1 MFDDEIEKAVL
12 YYMIFE
18 GCDLLIEVEDFA
30 SNKNRRIAKSIIKLQ
45 QKKETISLI
54 TVQNEI
60 EGNKEGALE
69 YISNLSQNIYGVDV
83 ETCYQ
88 KLKEYSKKRRALE
101 ILTKAK
107 ASVELTEDIGSL
119 IEDTVHSLNQVN
131 VIAVKDKTFVE
142 QIYDAINVLEE
153 KANSKTDYSM
163 YTGIYD
169 LDLLTDGLHAQ
180 ELTII
185 GARPGMGKTTLALQI
200 GENIASKGKYVA
212 FISLEMSETQ
222 IINKI
227 LSRRARIDS
236 NKLRSG
242 RDLTDEDWNKLAEV
256 TGLLS
261 DLKMEVNDRIRNIQ
275 QLEIY
280 AKKLRNSNKLDL
292 LIIDYIQLLK
302 STQKYPSRE
311 QEVAD
316 ISRRLKLLSLDLG
329 VPIIALC
336 QLNRNAESGEPNL
349 ADLRESGSIEQDADN
364 IIFIY
369 CIEDNPSTFIKLAKQ
384 RAGSTGTV
392 EVRFMKGWSEFV
404 NLVRK

>member
-107 ASVELTEDIGSL
+107 ASVELTEDIGGL

-131 VIAVKDKTFVE
+131 VITVKDKTFVE

-169 LDLLTDGLHAQ
+169 LDSLTDGLHAQ

-227 LSRRARIDS
+227 LARRARIDS

-329 VPIIALC
+329 IPIIALC
-336 QLNRNAESGEPNL
+336 QLNRNAENSEPNL

-369 CIEDNPSTFIKLAKQ
+369 CIEDNPLTFIKLAKQ

>member
-107 ASVELTEDIGSL
+107 ASVELTEDIGGL
-119 IEDTVHSLNQVN
+119 IEDTVHTLNQVN

-169 LDLLTDGLHAQ
+169 LDSLTDGLHPQ

>member
-107 ASVELTEDIGSL
+107 ASVELTEDIGGL

-169 LDLLTDGLHAQ
+169 LDSLTDGLHAQ

-227 LSRRARIDS
+227 LARRARIDS

-336 QLNRNAESGEPNL
+336 QLNRNAENSEPNL

-369 CIEDNPSTFIKLAKQ
+369 CIEDNPLTFIKLAKQ

>member
-101 ILTKAK
+101 ILTRAK
-107 ASVELTEDIGSL
+107 ASVELTEDIGGL
-119 IEDTVHSLNQVN
+119 IEDTVHTLNQVN

-169 LDLLTDGLHAQ
+169 LDSLTDGLCSRANNNWC
-180 ELTII
+180 
-185 GARPGMGKTTLALQI
+185 KTWY
-200 GENIASKGKYVA
+200 G
-212 FISLEMSETQ
+212 
-222 IINKI
+222 
-227 LSRRARIDS
+227 
-236 NKLRSG
+236 
-242 RDLTDEDWNKLAEV
+242 
-256 TGLLS
+256 
-261 DLKMEVNDRIRNIQ
+261 
-275 QLEIY
+275 
-280 AKKLRNSNKLDL
+280 
-292 LIIDYIQLLK
+292 
-302 STQKYPSRE
+302 
-311 QEVAD
+311 
-316 ISRRLKLLSLDLG
+316 
-329 VPIIALC
+329 
-336 QLNRNAESGEPNL
+336 
-349 ADLRESGSIEQDADN
+349 
-364 IIFIY
+364 
-369 CIEDNPSTFIKLAKQ
+369 
-384 RAGSTGTV
+384 
-392 EVRFMKGWSEFV
+392 
-404 NLVRK
+404 

>member
-107 ASVELTEDIGSL
+107 ASVELTEDIGGL

-169 LDLLTDGLHAQ
+169 LDSLTDGLHAQ

-227 LSRRARIDS
+227 LARRARIDS

-329 VPIIALC
+329 IPIIALC
-336 QLNRNAESGEPNL
+336 QLNRNAENSEPNL

-369 CIEDNPSTFIKLAKQ
+369 CVEDNPLTFIKLAKQ

>member
-107 ASVELTEDIGSL
+107 ASVELTEDIGGL

-169 LDLLTDGLHAQ
+169 LDSLTDGLHAQ

-329 VPIIALC
+329 IPIIALC
-336 QLNRNAESGEPNL
+336 QLNRNAENSEPNL

-369 CIEDNPSTFIKLAKQ
+369 CIEDNPLTFIKLAKQ

>member
-69 YISNLSQNIYGVDV
+69 YMSNLSQNIYGVDV

-107 ASVELTEDIGSL
+107 ASVELTEDISGL

-169 LDLLTDGLHAQ
+169 LDSLTDGLHAQ

-369 CIEDNPSTFIKLAKQ
+369 CIEDNPLTFIKLAKQ

>member
-107 ASVELTEDIGSL
+107 ASVELTEDIGGL

-227 LSRRARIDS
+227 LARRARIDS

-329 VPIIALC
+329 IPIIALC
-336 QLNRNAESGEPNL
+336 QLNRNAENSEPNL

-369 CIEDNPSTFIKLAKQ
+369 CIEDNPLTFIKLAKQ

>member
-88 KLKEYSKKRRALE
+88 KLKEYSKKRRAIE

-107 ASVELTEDIGSL
+107 ASVELTEDIGGL

-227 LSRRARIDS
+227 LARRARIDS

-329 VPIIALC
+329 IPIIALC
-336 QLNRNAESGEPNL
+336 QLNRNAENSEPNL

-369 CIEDNPSTFIKLAKQ
+369 CIEDNPLTFIKLAKQ

>member
-107 ASVELTEDIGSL
+107 ASVELTEDIGGL

-131 VIAVKDKTFVE
+131 VITVKDKTFVE

-227 LSRRARIDS
+227 LARRARIDS

-311 QEVAD
+311 QEVSD

-329 VPIIALC
+329 IPIIALC
-336 QLNRNAESGEPNL
+336 QLNRNAENSEPNL

-369 CIEDNPSTFIKLAKQ
+369 CVEDNPLTFIKLAKQ

>member
-107 ASVELTEDIGSL
+107 ASVELTEDIGGL

-369 CIEDNPSTFIKLAKQ
+369 CIEDNPLTFIKLAKQ

>member
-107 ASVELTEDIGSL
+107 ASVELTEDIGGL

>member
-69 YISNLSQNIYGVDV
+69 YISNISQNIYGVDV

-107 ASVELTEDIGSL
+107 ASVELTEDIGGL

-131 VIAVKDKTFVE
+131 VITVKDKTFVE

-227 LSRRARIDS
+227 LARRARIDS

-329 VPIIALC
+329 IPIIALC
-336 QLNRNAESGEPNL
+336 QLNRNAENSEPNL

-369 CIEDNPSTFIKLAKQ
+369 CVEDNPLTFIKLAKQ

>member
-1 MFDDEIEKAVL
+1 MNDDEIEKAIL

-18 GCDLLIEVEDFA
+18 GCDLLIEPEDFA
-30 SNKNRRIAKSIIKLQ
+30 NNKNRRIAKSIIKLQ
-45 QKKETISLI
+45 QNKEPISLI

-60 EGNKEGALE
+60 NGNKNGAIK
-69 YISNLSQNIYGVDV
+69 YISDLSQNIYGTDVD
-83 ETCYQ
+83 TCYQ
-88 KLKEYSKKRRALE
+88 KLKEYSKKRKAMD

-107 ASVELTEDIGSL
+107 ANVENTDNIEGL
-119 IEDTVHSLNQVN
+119 IEDTIHTLNKIN
-131 VIAVKDKTFVE
+131 VISVADKTFLE
-142 QIYDAINVLEE
+142 QIFMAIEVLEKKSVAE
-153 KANSKTDYSM
+153 TDYSM

-169 LDLLTDGLHAQ
+169 LDMLTDGLHPQ

-185 GARPGMGKTTLALQI
+185 GARPGMGKTTFALQI
-200 GENIASKGKYVA
+200 GENIANKGKWVA

-227 LSRRARIDS
+227 LSRRARVDS

-242 RDLTDEDWNKLAEV
+242 RDLTEEDWSKLAEV
-256 TGLLS
+256 AGKLG
-261 DLKMEVNDRIRNIQ
+261 DLKFEVNDRIRNVQ

-280 AKKLRNSNKLDL
+280 AKKLKNSGKLDL

-316 ISRRLKLLSLDLG
+316 ISRRLKLLSLDLDI
-329 VPIIALC
+329 PIIALC
-336 QLNRNAESGEPNL
+336 QLNRNAENGEPNL

-369 CIEDNPSTFIKLAKQ
+369 SIENSASTFLKLAKQ

-392 EVRFMKGWSEFV
+392 EVKFMKSWSEFV
-404 NLVRK
+404 NIIKR

>member
-1 MFDDEIEKAVL
+1 M
-12 YYMIFE
+12 
-18 GCDLLIEVEDFA
+18 
-30 SNKNRRIAKSIIKLQ
+30 
-45 QKKETISLI
+45 
-54 TVQNEI
+54 
-60 EGNKEGALE
+60 
-69 YISNLSQNIYGVDV
+69 
-83 ETCYQ
+83 
-88 KLKEYSKKRRALE
+88 
-101 ILTKAK
+101 
-107 ASVELTEDIGSL
+107 
-119 IEDTVHSLNQVN
+119 
-131 VIAVKDKTFVE
+131 
-142 QIYDAINVLEE
+142 
-153 KANSKTDYSM
+153 DY
-163 YTGIYD
+163 
-169 LDLLTDGLHAQ
+169 AQ

>member
-107 ASVELTEDIGSL
+107 ASVELTDDIGGL
-119 IEDTVHSLNQVN
+119 IEDTVHTLNQVN